1 MDLLFIHL
9 RLDYDVEF
17 LIVYFEYFE
26 YNVSLLFLVFL
37 LVLIGKQKKDCDLDF
52 DKLIVFEELFI
63 FNFLIII

>member
-17 LIVYFEYFE
+17 LIVYLECFE
-26 YNVSLLFLVFL
+26 YNVSLLFLVFV

>member
-26 YNVSLLFLVFL
+26 YNVSLLFLVFV